1 MLPIASSRLANL
13 LRACRRWHSSSS
25 SAATPRMPRL
35 EQLRHTLQSEAAAA
49 AATVPARGD
58 PAVPRL
64 GTRAAATPLV
74 DTHNRV
80 HTYLRVSLTERCN
93 LRCTYCMPPEGVAL
107 SQPSHLLTADEMV
120 QLVEMFAA
128 LGITKVRLTGGEPT
142 TRRDIVHIVQR
153 LSAIPGLTTVAMT
166 SNGVKLSQ
174 AMIGDLRAAGLTHL
188 NISLDTFDRDKF
200 AQATRR
206 PAAYFDRVVAA
217 LAHAQHAGFEEVK
230 VNVVAMKGFNDYELP
245 AFLEF
250 SDRTG
255 FPVRFIELMPFHGN
269 SWDKGALLSRDEQ
282 VTIIRR
288 AYPTFQPLLPEAAGP
303 PAGIARR
310 LSGGTSETWH
320 VPGMR
325 ATIGF
330 ITTMTSAF
338 CDTCNRLR
346 LTADGS
352 VRACLHGDEEVSLR
366 DALRRGDLAGV
377 EAGIRAALRGK
388 HAMLGG
394 KFTTEALASAAAAG
408 GRPMTTIGG

>member
-1 MLPIASSRLANL
+1 MLPIASSRLASL
-13 LRACRRWHSSSS
+13 LRGCRRWHSSGS
-25 SAATPRMPRL
+25 SAVAPRMPRL
-35 EQLRHTLQSEAAAA
+35 EHLRQTLQAEAAAA
-49 AATVPARGD
+49 AVPV
-58 PAVPRL
+58 AVRSDAAV
-64 GTRAAATPLV
+64 GTRPAAATPLV

-120 QLVEMFAA
+120 QLVSMFAT
-128 LGITKVRLTGGEPT
+128 LGVTKVRLTGGEPT
-142 TRRDIVHIVQR
+142 TRRDIVQIVQR
-153 LSAIPGLTTVAMT
+153 LAAIPGLTTVAMT

-174 AMIGDLRAAGLTHL
+174 AMIRDLRAAGLTHL

-217 LAHAQHAGFEEVK
+217 LAHAQGAGFEEVK
-230 VNVVAMKGFNDYELP
+230 VNVVAMKGFNDDELP
-245 AFLEF
+245 AFLDF

-269 SWDKGALLSRDEQ
+269 SWNKGALLSRDEQ
-282 VTIIRR
+282 VAIIRR
-288 AYPTFQPLLPEAAGP
+288 AYPTFQPLVPDATA
-303 PAGIARR
+303 PAGAARR

-394 KFTTEALASAAAAG
+394 KFTAEALASAAAAG